1 LRGKG
6 LRQQGDRPS
15 DRTVHPAKTDGEE
28 ELMAFTQSWRNAGMA
43 FAAFA
48 TILSAGAAQAQD
60 ASPSHLAAA
69 REAVAAIDTTDQFD
83 EVLINAA
90 TQIKAELIVN
100 NPNLQNEISAMVD
113 DNAIALAP
121 RRAALENEIARIYS
135 RVFTE
140 QELREISQFYT
151 SEAGR
156 KLINQG
162 PLATR
167 EMMSAA
173 DIWANGIVRDLRT
186 ASEAGMRDLAPPAEA
201 AATPAQ

>member
-1 LRGKG
+1 
-6 LRQQGDRPS
+6 
-15 DRTVHPAKTDGEE
+15 
-28 ELMAFTQSWRNAGMA
+28 MAFTQTWRNAGMA
-43 FAAFA
+43 FAALA

-113 DNAIALAP
+113 DNAIELAP

-201 AATPAQ
+201 AASPAQ